1 MKARQATRA
10 DIDAFYKQKRF
21 AVVGVSRNE
30 KEYSRMVFRD
40 LKKQGYDAVPVNPN
54 TAELDGGP
62 CYARVAEIAPTVDG
76 AMVLLP
82 AQAGLEAVRDCAQAG
97 IKRVWLR
104 YSVPGAEELC
114 RQQGISL
121 ISGYCPFM
129 FMPGSSSF
137 HQLHAFGLKLVGA
150 YPS

>member
-1 MKARQATRA
+1 VRAKQATRA
-10 DIDAFYKQKRF
+10 DIDAFYRQKRF

-30 KEYSRMVFRD
+30 KEYSRLVFQE

-54 TAELDGGP
+54 AAEIEGAR
-62 CYARVAEIAPTVDG
+62 CYGSVAEVAPAVEG

-82 AQAGLEAVRDCAQAG
+82 AQAGLDAVRDCAQAG

-104 YSVPGAEELC
+104 YRVPGAEELC
-114 RQQGISL
+114 RQQGITL
-121 ISGYCPFM
+121 VAGYCPFM
-129 FMPGSSSF
+129 FVPGSNFF
-137 HQLHAFGLKLVGA
+137 HQCHAFGLRLVGA